1 MKITIYS
8 TTTCPYCQMLKDY
21 LDEKG
26 VSYEEKLVDQNDDAK
41 TEMMEKSGGYLGV
54 PFTVITKEDA
64 GEETVLGFDK
74 AKIEGI
80 IGGTK

>member
-1 MKITIYS
+1 M
-8 TTTCPYCQMLKDY
+8 
-21 LDEKG
+21 DEKG
-26 VSYEEKLVDQNDDAK
+26 VSYEEKLVDQNDEAK

-54 PFTVITKEDA
+54 PFTVITKEDG